1 MSSPAN
7 DLTVDIYLPL
17 LSKDSEHENEG
28 KRIKSFAFDCDSQ
41 YSSTIIFITEQH
53 RLEHTTS

>member
-7 DLTVDIYLPL
+7 DLTIDIYRPL

-28 KRIKSFAFDCDSQ
+28 KRIKSFAFDCIRQSVFLHN
-41 YSSTIIFITEQH
+41 YLYYRATPT
-53 RLEHTTS
+53 